1 MCEENKK
8 MKRDFLVFVSMAVIG
23 EVLKIFC

>member
-23 EVLKIFC
+23 VIFKIFC